1 MGTTQDSVW
10 MIYAMG
16 MWVCLMYGYV
26 DMGYD
31 IRLSV
36 WMMYAMG
43 MWVCLMYGYVDIG
56 MIQDCQFGLCMIS
69 VC

>member
-1 MGTTQDSVW
+1 
-10 MIYAMG
+10 
-16 MWVCLMYGYV
+16 MYGYV

-56 MIQDCQFGLCMIS
+56 MIQDCQFG
-69 VC
+69 

>member
-1 MGTTQDSVW
+1 
-10 MIYAMG
+10 
-16 MWVCLMYGYV
+16 MYGYV
-26 DMGYD
+26 DMGMIQD
-31 IRLSV
+31 SV
-36 WMMYAMG
+36 WMIYAMG